1 MKEPPVFYFTRMVL
15 GYRVPVLRRL
25 NERLQGRLVVVSGRP
40 PGSSTLKYLEHG
52 EDPGFRHVVLPDR
65 WIGGDRVH
73 FLSFRDA
80 FRRIG
85 VPSVV
90 LAEESPRSVSL
101 PFLLRHARRL
111 GSGRV
116 LWGHFSSLNRRFDPR
131 HHVRDRYRLML
142 ARRVEA
148 CACYTDGVADMLRPF
163 VPSERLFVA
172 RNTIDMEPLVR
183 QYDGL
188 APEGRDSVR
197 RRLGMDRDEAVL
209 FFMGRLVPEKGTTL
223 LLETFDLLRRDRPAT
238 LVVVGD
244 GPERESMEAW
254 CAARSLDRVR
264 FLGALSDEEAAPYL
278 FASDVALMPGY
289 LGLIINH
296 AFAFGLPVV
305 SRADPDGVLFHSPE
319 VEYVRNGENGI
330 LSAGNGPDD
339 LLGAVRAVLVDR
351 ERFSANART
360 FALEKLGLD
369 RMIDGLV
376 GAIDYAD
383 AHRPA

>member
-1 MKEPPVFYFTRMVL
+1 MNELPVFYFTRMVL

-25 NERLQGRLVVVSGRP
+25 NERLHNRLVVFSGRP

-52 EDPGFRHVVLPDR
+52 EDPGYRHVLLPDR

-73 FLSFRDA
+73 FQSFRDA
-80 FRRIG
+80 FRRFG
-85 VPSVV
+85 TPSVV

-101 PFLLRHARRL
+101 PFLLRYARKI

-131 HHVRDRYRLML
+131 HNARDRYRLTL

-148 CACYTDGVADMLRPF
+148 CACYTDGVADLLRPY

-172 RNTIDMEPLVR
+172 RNTIDMAPLAA
-183 QYDGL
+183 QYDRL
-188 APEGRDSVR
+188 ASEGRESVR
-197 RRLGMDRDEAVL
+197 HRLGMGEKEAVV

-223 LLETFDLLRRDRPAT
+223 LLETFALLGRDRPAT
-238 LVVVGD
+238 LLIVGD
-244 GPERESMEAW
+244 GPDREAMEAW
-254 CAARSLDRVR
+254 CADRSVDRVR
-264 FLGALSDEEAAPYL
+264 FLGPLSDEDAAPYL
-278 FASDVALMPGY
+278 FSSDLALMPGY

-319 VEYVRNGENGI
+319 VEYVRNGENGF
-330 LSAGNGPDD
+330 LSAGTGPED
-339 LLGAVRAVLVDR
+339 LLGAVRAVLRDR
-351 ERFSANART
+351 ERLSANARA

-369 RMIDGLV
+369 RMVDGLV
-376 GAIDYAD
+376 AAIEYAD
-383 AHRPA
+383 GHRRS